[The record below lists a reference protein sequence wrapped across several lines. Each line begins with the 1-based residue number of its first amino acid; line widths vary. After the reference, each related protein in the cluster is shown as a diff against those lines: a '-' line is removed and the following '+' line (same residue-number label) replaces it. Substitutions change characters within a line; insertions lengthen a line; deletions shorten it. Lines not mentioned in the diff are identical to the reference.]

1 MFPSTQIHTLDC
13 HCIKCHNSHQK
24 SSYATKRTEARHNK
38 RARVEAAMRNMDV
51 DTEVIPTS
59 RSNSVEAMDGQANS
73 PFLDAASM
81 FDNDR
86 NDNDF
91 DDNVED
97 EVNEIEIEDFNS
109 EDPFAAPDMPK
120 NEVHQFIAIF
130 TVLFASRHVAD
141 KSAAV
146 LIEFIN
152 NLLRIYDQDF
162 QLPTSLASLQKMTGF
177 SAITKGI
184 KKFVVCQGCHTVYHN
199 IVSAL
204 PRCVSSK
211 LGARSACNCNLMK
224 SISSGALVAK
234 REYVYQSIKNTL
246 SVFFCRPSFEAKIR
260 QWNKEL
266 KMPFDGVTHSSGA
279 IYLAINNLLRDER
292 FKPENIILVGLMP
305 GPKEPKTNEI
315 NSYLEPLVDDLKQ
328 LYVGM
333 QIPTHEFP
341 NGISVHANLKLRLI
355 RFLKVYGF

>member
-1 MFPSTQIHTLDC
+1 MFPSTQTHTLDC

-24 SSYATKRTEARHNK
+24 SSYAAKRTETRRNK

-51 DTEVIPTS
+51 DTEVILTS
-59 RSNSVEAMDGQANS
+59 RSDSVEAMDGQANS

-86 NDNDF
+86 DDNDF

-109 EDPFAAPDMPK
+109 EDPFAAPDMPE

-130 TVLFASRHVAD
+130 TVLFASRHVVD
-141 KSAAV
+141 KGAAV

-162 QLPTSLASLQKMTGF
+162 QLPTSLAGLQKMTGF

-184 KKFVVCQGCHTVYHN
+184 KKFVVCQDCHTVYQD
-199 IVSAL
+199 IVSAP
-204 PRCVSSK
+204 PRCVFSK
-211 LGARSACNCNLMK
+211 LGARSACNCNLTK
-224 SISSGALVAK
+224 SVSSGALVAK

-246 SVFFCRPSFEAKIR
+246 SVFFCRPSFEAKILCGTIIDPMHNIFLGTSKILMDR
-260 QWNKEL
+260 WIDEKTIGPEEFASMEKIAETMVL
-266 KMPFDGVTHSSGA
+266 P
-279 IYLAINNLLRDER
+279 RDYTTLTTKIGKG
-292 FKPENIILVGLMP
+292 F
-305 GPKEPKTNEI
+305 
-315 NSYLEPLVDDLKQ
+315 SYMKADKWK
-328 LYVGM
+328 
-333 QIPTHEFP
+333 
-341 NGISVHANLKLRLI
+341 S
-355 RFLKVYGF
+355 